1 MRSNPLYYLTEKQLR
16 TLALMEHMTVAEVL
30 AKYDRIRLLSGKARS
45 AAAKSGESRK
55 AARANPIHYLT
66 EKQLR
71 TLALMEHM
79 TVAEVL
85 AKYDRIRPISA
96 RAAAKGGG
104 SRKAVANPRST
115 DVYVVLRRGVVIGVY
130 SSPTA
135 AKQVL
140 RDTPGA
146 TYQSAELFGR

>member
-16 TLALMEHMTVAEVL
+16 
-30 AKYDRIRLLSGKARS
+30 S
-45 AAAKSGESRK
+45 
-55 AARANPIHYLT
+55 
-66 EKQLR
+66 
-71 TLALMEHM
+71 LALMEHM

-85 AKYDRIRPISA
+85 AKYDRIRPIST

-130 SSPTA
+130 ISPTA

-140 RDTPGA
+140 RETPGA

>member
-30 AKYDRIRLLSGKARS
+30 AKYDRIRPLSSRPRS
-45 AAAKSGESRK
+45 AAAKVGESRK

-66 EKQLR
+66 DAQLKA
-71 TLALMEHM
+71 LALSERT
-79 TVAEVL
+79 TVAGVL

-140 RDTPGA
+140 RETPGA